1 MYCKLPNSTVTMT
14 DKMGTVARAVASP
27 NTEIIACNPPSAP
40 VSLECHYDEAIA
52 IPHLLAEMGDS
63 DIDGYII
70 GCFGDPGLMA
80 AREITTAPVL
90 GIAEA
95 AMHVASFLATGFSIV
110 TTLSRTKII
119 AEHLVINYGMER
131 HCRNIRAIDLPV
143 LELEIKDSPA
153 QNLIRQECQKALQ
166 EDGCGAIVLGCAGMA
181 DLAQKLSTELGVPVI
196 DGVSAA
202 VKLLEGIVA
211 LGLKTSKQGNF
222 AFPPKK

>member
-1 MYCKLPNSTVTMT
+1 
-14 DKMGTVARAVASP
+14 
-27 NTEIIACNPPSAP
+27 
-40 VSLECHYDEAIA
+40 
-52 IPHLLAEMGDS
+52 
-63 DIDGYII
+63 
-70 GCFGDPGLMA
+70 
-80 AREITTAPVL
+80 
-90 GIAEA
+90 
-95 AMHVASFLATGFSIV
+95 
-110 TTLSRTKII
+110 
-119 AEHLVINYGMER
+119 MER

-166 EDGCGAIVLGCAGMA
+166 EDDCGAIVLGCAGMA

-222 AFPPKK
+222 AFPPRK